1 MLYPLKFNPIFIEKV
16 WGGKKLQ
23 TILNKDICS
32 EKTGESWEIS
42 AIKNK
47 MSVVTNGHHSGKN
60 IQEIINEYKADFL
73 GKKVYDNFGNT
84 FPLLIKFIDASDD
97 LSVQVHPDDI
107 FAQKVH
113 KQNGK
118 NEMWFVVD
126 ADFDSELILGVKK
139 TLTKPEYIRSVE
151 EKSLSKIL
159 NSEKVSSGDALYIPA
174 GRIHAIKKGVLLAEI
189 QQSSDLT
196 YRIYDWDRK
205 DLNGKY
211 RELHNELAVEVVELD
226 AKGNYFID
234 YIKQDESNK
243 LVSNQ
248 YFSVN
253 YLQFTGLSKK
263 DYSEIDSF
271 VVLMCISGG
280 FSLSYKDEIM
290 NVNKGE
296 TILIPAVINTIE
308 LNSENHTELL
318 EVYI

>member
-1 MLYPLKFNPIFIEKV
+1 MLYPFKFNPIFIEKV

-23 TILNKDICS
+23 TILNKNIYS

-42 AIKNK
+42 AMKNK
-47 MSVVTNGHHSGKN
+47 VSVVSNGHYYGKN
-60 IQEIINEYKADFL
+60 VQELIDIYQADFL
-73 GKKVYDNFGNT
+73 GKKVYNNFGKT

-151 EKSLSKIL
+151 EKNLSQIL
-159 NSEKVSSGDALYIPA
+159 NSVKVSSGDALYIPA

-211 RELHNELAVEVVELD
+211 RELHNELAIDVVELA

-234 YIKQDESNK
+234 YNKQEEFNK

-253 YLQFTGLSKK
+253 YLQLTGLTKK

-280 FSLSYKDEIM
+280 FSVSYKDQII

-318 EVYI
+318 EVYM

>member
-1 MLYPLKFNPIFIEKV
+1 MLYPFKFNPIFIEKV

-23 TILNKDICS
+23 TILNKNIYS

-42 AIKNK
+42 AMKNK
-47 MSVVTNGHHSGKN
+47 VSVVSNGHYYGKN
-60 IQEIINEYKADFL
+60 VQELIDIYQADFL
-73 GKKVYDNFGNT
+73 GKKVYNNFGKT

-151 EKSLSKIL
+151 EKNLSQIL
-159 NSEKVSSGDALYIPA
+159 NSVKVSSGDALYIPA

-211 RELHNELAVEVVELD
+211 RELHNELAIDVVELA

-234 YIKQDESNK
+234 YNKQEEFNK

-253 YLQFTGLSKK
+253 YLQLTGLTKK

-280 FSLSYKDEIM
+280 FSVSYKDQII

-296 TILIPAVINTIE
+296 TILIPAVINIIE

>member
-1 MLYPLKFNPIFIEKV
+1 MLYPFKFNPIFIEKV

-23 TILNKDICS
+23 TILNKNIYSD
-32 EKTGESWEIS
+32 KTGESWEIS

-47 MSVVTNGHHSGKN
+47 VSVVSNGHYSGKN
-60 IQEIINEYKADFL
+60 IQELIDIYQADFL
-73 GKKVYDNFGNT
+73 GKKVYDNFGKT

-151 EKSLSKIL
+151 EKSLSQIL
-159 NSEKVSSGDALYIPA
+159 NSVKVSSGDALYIPA

-205 DLNGKY
+205 DLNGKF
-211 RELHNELAVEVVELD
+211 RELHNELAVEVVEL
-226 AKGNYFID
+226 AVKGNYFID
-234 YIKQDESNK
+234 YNKQEEFNK

-253 YLQFTGLSKK
+253 YLQLTGLTKK

-280 FSLSYKDEIM
+280 FSVSYKDEIII
-290 NVNKGE
+290 VNKGE
-296 TILIPAVINTIE
+296 TVLIPAVINTIE
-308 LNSENHTELL
+308 LNPENHTELL

>member
-1 MLYPLKFNPIFIEKV
+1 MLYPFKFNPIFIEKV

-23 TILNKDICS
+23 TILNKNIYSD
-32 EKTGESWEIS
+32 KTGESWEIS

-47 MSVVTNGHHSGKN
+47 VSVVSNGHYSGKN
-60 IQEIINEYKADFL
+60 IQELIDIYQADFL
-73 GKKVYDNFGNT
+73 GKKVYDNFGKT

-151 EKSLSKIL
+151 EKSLSQIL
-159 NSEKVSSGDALYIPA
+159 NSVKVSSGDALYIPA

-205 DLNGKY
+205 DLNGKF
-211 RELHNELAVEVVELD
+211 RELHNELAVEVVEL
-226 AKGNYFID
+226 AVKGNYFID
-234 YIKQDESNK
+234 YNKQEEFNK

-253 YLQFTGLSKK
+253 YLQLTGLTKK

-271 VVLMCISGG
+271 VVLMCITGG
-280 FSLSYKDEIM
+280 FSVSYKDQII

-308 LNSENHTELL
+308 LNPENHTELL

>member
-1 MLYPLKFNPIFIEKV
+1 MLYPLKFKPIFIEKV

-23 TILNKDICS
+23 TILNKEIFS

-47 MSVVTNGHHSGKN
+47 MSIVTNGHHSGKN
-60 IQEIINEYKADFL
+60 IQELINKYKADFL
-73 GKKVYDNFGNT
+73 GEKVYHNFGNV

-126 ADFDSELILGVKK
+126 ADFNSELILGVKK
-139 TLTKPEYIRSVE
+139 TLTKSEYIRSVKK
-151 EKSLSKIL
+151 KSLSQIL
-159 NSEKVSSGDALYIPA
+159 NSEKVNSGDALYIPA

-205 DLNGKY
+205 GLNGKF
-211 RELHNELAVEVVELD
+211 RELHNELAAEVVELD
-226 AKGNYFID
+226 AKENYFIK
-234 YIKQDESNK
+234 YNKQEKFNK

-253 YLQFTGLSKK
+253 YLQLNGLNIK

-280 FSLSYKDEIM
+280 FSVSYKNEIIDI
-290 NVNKGE
+290 NKGE
-296 TILIPAVINTIE
+296 TILIPAVINTIK
-308 LNSENHTELL
+308 LNSENYTELL
-318 EVYI
+318 EVYM

>member
-23 TILNKDICS
+23 TILNKDIYS
-32 EKTGESWEIS
+32 EKIGESWEIS

-47 MSVVTNGHHSGKN
+47 VSVVTNGYYSGKN
-60 IQEIINEYKADFL
+60 IQEIINIYKADFL
-73 GKKVYDNFGNT
+73 GKKVYDQFGST
-84 FPLLIKFIDASDD
+84 FPLLIKFIDACDD

-126 ADFDSELILGVKK
+126 ADLDSELILGVKK
-139 TLTKPEYIRSVE
+139 TLTKPEFIKSVG
-151 EKSLSKIL
+151 EKRLSQIL
-159 NSEKVSSGDALYIPA
+159 NSEKVTSGDALYIPA
-174 GRIHAIKKGVLLAEI
+174 GRIHAIMKGVLLAEI

-205 DLNGKY
+205 DLNGKF
-211 RELHNELAVEVVELD
+211 RELHNELAVEVVELKT
-226 AKGNYFID
+226 KGNYFID
-234 YIKQDESNK
+234 YNKLEKFNK

-253 YLQFTGLSKK
+253 YLQFTDLNKK

-271 VVLMCISGG
+271 VILMCISGS
-280 FSLSYKDEIM
+280 FSVSYKDEIID
-290 NVNKGE
+290 VNKGE

-308 LNSENHTELL
+308 LSSENHTELL
-318 EVYI
+318 EIYI